1 MREPI
6 LSHVVSEIRNL
17 IEDAKQ
23 IIIVPHLNPDGD
35 AIGSTMGLYNY
46 LSAFKNVCLIAPN
59 AFPHNLQWMDG
70 ADKVLFMPDHEAE
83 IKEKFNC
90 VDLIFCLDFSSIG
103 RMDVLK
109 NFVLESTAKK
119 VVIDHHPEPE
129 AFSDYLLSD
138 TTVSSTCELVFEF
151 LSVLDPSRITKK
163 VADCL
168 FTGILTDTGSFNHN
182 SSNPRTYQVVGELLA
197 FGADKEMVTRNT
209 FDNYSAN
216 RMRLMGY
223 VLNEKLQILP
233 DQKTAYAWLT
243 KEELERYNYQ
253 TGDSEGFV
261 NMALSIKGIVFSAYF
276 METEDRIRISFRSKG
291 TFDVNKL
298 ARKYFNGGGHT
309 NAAGGR
315 TTMTLHETLDKF
327 RSVLPEFQDELMLSL

>member
-6 LSHVVSEIRNL
+6 PSQIISEIRDL
-17 IEDAKQ
+17 IHDSQQ
-23 IIIVPHLNPDGD
+23 IVIVPHFNPDGD

-46 LSAFKNVCLIAPN
+46 LSAYKKVNLIAPN
-59 AFPHNLQWMDG
+59 AFAPNLQWMNG
-70 ADKVLFMPDHEAE
+70 ADKISFLPDHETA
-83 IKEKFNC
+83 IKEIFSRA
-90 VDLIFCLDFSSIG
+90 DLIFCLDFSTIS
-103 RMDVLK
+103 RMDVLTK
-109 NFVLESTAKK
+109 YVTESKAKK
-119 VVIDHHPEPE
+119 VVIDHHPQPE
-129 AFSDYLLSD
+129 AFSDYLISD

-151 LSVLDPSRITKK
+151 ISVLDRQWISKD

-182 SSNPRTYQVVGELLA
+182 ASNPRTYQIVGELLA
-197 FGADKEMVTRNT
+197 YGADKERVTQNI
-209 FDNYSAN
+209 FANYTEN

-223 VLNEKLQILP
+223 VLNEKLIVLH

-243 KEELERYNYQ
+243 KEELQRFNYQ

-261 NMALSIKGIVFSAYF
+261 NMALSIKGIVFSAFF
-276 METEDRIRISFRSKG
+276 MEAEDRIRISFRSKG

-298 ARKYFNGGGHT
+298 ARAHFNGGGHV

-315 TTMTLHETLDKF
+315 TTMSLNETLDKF
-327 RSVLPEFQDELMLSL
+327 RTVLPDFQDQLLVSN